1 MSDNK
6 LAEERE
12 QRRNAF
18 LAWDIENELPLDIG
32 EYHLERIDKQEERIY
47 RAFGWTSSKNGWQVR
62 AIFDEETMDY
72 MIKMDLNL
80 VVLTE
85 IEVITGDF
93 ETFKD
98 FVKRWTVK
106 AIKKELLQRKD
117 LSVLVK
123 GHAFTQWDYSHA
135 LPEKIG
141 HFTRVI
147 EPVNPLQGL
156 NGSYIIATY
165 ECREKELGALFFYNV
180 YRDEYYGEFRAGGIP
195 IIIHTYDAKDVK
207 KFDMILTKYLEKDLQ
222 NLYDHPVMEDE

>member
-18 LAWDIENELPLDIG
+18 LVWDIENELPLDIG

-47 RAFGWTSSKNGWQVR
+47 KAFGWTSSKNGWQVR

-106 AIKKELLQRKD
+106 AIKKR
-117 LSVLVK
+117 
-123 GHAFTQWDYSHA
+123 
-135 LPEKIG
+135 
-141 HFTRVI
+141 
-147 EPVNPLQGL
+147 
-156 NGSYIIATY
+156 IIA
-165 ECREKELGALFFYNV
+165 A
-180 YRDEYYGEFRAGGIP
+180 
-195 IIIHTYDAKDVK
+195 
-207 KFDMILTKYLEKDLQ
+207 
-222 NLYDHPVMEDE
+222 